1 MKTLVLAV
9 LAAVVS
15 ASVAVAQ
22 APAFDPTTSPPE
34 GGTNPHIR
42 VGKNARF
49 TSDVIS
55 LTVKCVQVNVGPG
68 GRQLAEEEFNRC
80 MEQVAANPHMTG
92 KIAPEHLAIVMNA
105 VATWV
110 AAYSA
115 KQHAVLM
122 TLNPTFHLAVQS
134 VTDTAISSV
143 SSTLSSIPSVP
154 TPPAAPQP
162 PTGTTPAVPALPGDG
177 GESTPAPQ
185 PPVTTP
191 PVGAE
196 GGGYTAPPQPPV
208 VTPPVAAVD
217 AAADGI
223 SGTLVAIIVLLVVL
237 AMLVLLVLS
246 YGTYWF
252 FYKRTSQAS

>member
-1 MKTLVLAV
+1 MKTFLV
-9 LAAVVS
+9 LAAVVMVA

-22 APAFDPTTSPPE
+22 VPAFDPTTSPPE
-34 GGTNPHIR
+34 GGANPHIR

-68 GRQLAEEEFNRC
+68 GRQLAEEEFNEC
-80 MEQVAANPHMTG
+80 MQQVASNPHMTG

-105 VATWV
+105 VAVWV
-110 AAYSA
+110 AAYSER
-115 KQHAVLM
+115 QHAILM
-122 TLNPTFHLAVQS
+122 TLNPSFHLAVQS

-143 SSTLSSIPSVP
+143 SSTLSRASSPP
-154 TPPAAPQP
+154 TPPATPQP
-162 PTGTTPAVPALPGDG
+162 PTGTMPAVPALPGDG
-177 GESTPAPQ
+177 DEGTAPSPPVVTVTPPVGEAAPQ
-185 PPVTTP
+185 PPTV
-191 PVGAE
+191 A
-196 GGGYTAPPQPPV
+196 APP
-208 VTPPVAAVD
+208 VTPPVAAVETD
-217 AAADGI
+217 TSGI

-252 FYKRTSQAS
+252 FYKRTSQVS